1 MSLIVWRLSKR
12 KHITSALSGIGAR
25 EAGGRWN
32 AEGTALVYTS
42 ASLALAAL
50 ELFLHLPRAFA
61 KLDFVAFRI
70 EIPEDV
76 PVESLTPEYLP
87 PNWRQ
92 QPPPDSTQA
101 IGSRWAT
108 ASTSA
113 VLQVPSVLVPA
124 ESNYLLNPAH
134 PDFRRIIVADPESF
148 TFDPRLWK

>member
-1 MSLIVWRLSKR
+1 MSLVVWRLSKR
-12 KHITSALSGIGAR
+12 KHIATALTGIGAR

-50 ELFLHLPRAFA
+50 ELFVHLPRAFA
-61 KLDFVAFRI
+61 KLDFVSFRI
-70 EIPEDV
+70 EIPGGI
-76 PVESLTPEYLP
+76 PVESLTPERLP

-92 QPPPDSTQA
+92 QPPPDSTQTL
-101 IGSRWAT
+101 GTRWA
-108 ASTSA
+108 AAGTSA
-113 VLQVPSVLVPA
+113 VLQVPSVLVPS

-134 PDFRRIIVADPESF
+134 PDFRRLVIADPESF